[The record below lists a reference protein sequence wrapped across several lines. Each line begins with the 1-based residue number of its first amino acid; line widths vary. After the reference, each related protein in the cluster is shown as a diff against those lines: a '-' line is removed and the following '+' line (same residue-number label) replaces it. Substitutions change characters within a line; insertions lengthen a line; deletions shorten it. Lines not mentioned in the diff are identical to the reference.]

1 MLNTNDCPL
10 AKSNNLRKSVLL
22 AKFLNMNNPLKSLI
36 LFILIIP
43 VFAFGQYTQSKNV
56 KELEQD
62 KTTRKMSTLLYY
74 INNYYVDT
82 LNMPDLVEH
91 AFVQTLK
98 ELDPHSAYIPAKDVK
113 KADEPLQG
121 SFEGVGITF
130 QLFKDTILVVSPIP
144 GGPSDKVGILAGDK
158 IITVDGEDAF
168 GEKMN
173 NQWVFDHLRGKK
185 GTIVKVGIYRRGNDE
200 LLDFEI
206 TRDKIPINSLDAS
219 FMLDDKT
226 GYIKLN
232 RFSKTSLEE
241 FNEAIVDLRAEGL
254 ENLIFD
260 LRGNGGGYLGTAMS
274 ISDEF
279 LSEGELIV
287 YTEGIHQ
294 PRQDLV
300 ATAKGEFENG
310 KLVVLINEGSASA
323 SEIVSGAIQDWDR
336 GLIIGRRSFG
346 KGLVQRPF
354 QMPDKSMVRLT
365 VARYYTP
372 SGRCIQKPYDEG
384 VEEYHLDFKHRLEH
398 GELMSADSIDFP
410 DSLKY
415 ETINGRIV
423 YGGGGIMPDIF
434 VPLDS
439 TRYTDLYSKLIRKGV
454 VNSFVNEYLD
464 ENRKSLQS
472 KYKVFD
478 DFNKDFT
485 LSEADFEQFL
495 TKAENEK
502 IEIEDLDSEL
512 DVDFMKLQLKALIAR
527 NIYETGSYF
536 EVTSAM
542 DYEIDKAL
550 EIIGDQ
556 KEFNRLL
563 KK

>member
-1 MLNTNDCPL
+1 
-10 AKSNNLRKSVLL
+10 
-22 AKFLNMNNPLKSLI
+22 MNNPLKSLI
-36 LFILIIP
+36 LFALILP
-43 VFAFGQYTQSKNV
+43 VFAFGQYSQSKNV

-82 LNMPDLVEH
+82 LDLPDLVEH

-158 IITVDGEDAF
+158 IVSVDGEDSF
-168 GEKMN
+168 GEKIN

-185 GTIVKVGIYRRGNDE
+185 GTIVKVEVYRRGNDE

-219 FMLDDKT
+219 FMLNEKT

-232 RFSKTSLEE
+232 RFSKTSLDE
-241 FNEAIVDLRAEGL
+241 FNEAIVDLKAMGM

-260 LRGNGGGYLGTAMS
+260 LRGNGGGYLGTAMT

-300 ATAKGEFENG
+300 ATSKGEFESG

-323 SEIVSGAIQDWDR
+323 SEIVSGAVQDWDR

-372 SGRCIQKPYDEG
+372 SGRCIQKPYDAG

-398 GELMSADSIDFP
+398 GELISADSIDFP

-415 ETINGRIV
+415 ETKNGRIV

-464 ENRKSLQS
+464 KNRKTLQS
-472 KYKVFD
+472 EYKLF
-478 DFNKDFT
+478 KDFDKGFS
-485 LSEADFEQFL
+485 LNDADFEQFL
-495 TKAENEK
+495 AKAKTEK
-502 IEIEDLDSEL
+502 IEIEDLDAEL
-512 DVDFMKLQLKALIAR
+512 NVDFVKLQLKALIAR
-527 NIYETGSYF
+527 NIYETGNYF
-536 EVTSAM
+536 EVVAKM
-542 DYEIDKAL
+542 DHEIDKAL
-550 EIIGDQ
+550 EIINNERDF
-556 KEFNRLL
+556 KRML